1 MGSSVRL
8 YVCVCVCER
17 EGERERAGA
26 IVYCILG
33 NIVRKAN
40 KGLNIIILERCI
52 RDKRGDRH
60 QKIKERLQH
69 IDKMKALIHF
79 VWGGGAAG
87 GRGATA

>member
-1 MGSSVRL
+1 MREREC
-8 YVCVCVCER
+8 VCVCVIECAFVR
-17 EGERERAGA
+17 VCVRERAGA

-79 VWGGGAAG
+79 V
-87 GRGATA
+87 

>member
-1 MGSSVRL
+1 MIIIL
-8 YVCVCVCER
+8 YYSDNVEFLCKFC
-17 EGERERAGA
+17 
-26 IVYCILG
+26 VYCILG